1 MLSLV
6 VKIKLSAPYSAQTDS
21 FRSDEAAAVTL
32 LPTAFAISIADSPI
46 PPEAPRIKILSSF
59 LILARSTKA

>member
-32 LPTAFAISIADSPI
+32 LPTAFAI
-46 PPEAPRIKILSSF
+46 
-59 LILARSTKA
+59 